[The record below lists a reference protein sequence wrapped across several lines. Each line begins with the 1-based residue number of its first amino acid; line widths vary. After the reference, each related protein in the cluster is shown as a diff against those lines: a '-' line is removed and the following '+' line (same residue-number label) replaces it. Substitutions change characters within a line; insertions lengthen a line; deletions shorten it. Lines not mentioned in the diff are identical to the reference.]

1 MSENA
6 HLLCYSHLESLRRT
20 FLYASFLGISNV
32 LHLIIF
38 RQPRN
43 VCYSA
48 RPLIWPA
55 RKGEYQ
61 REETHH
67 SIREREMNPQ
77 ELIRRYGKDEI
88 IFEENSVGDEMFVVH
103 SGRVRLVTKA
113 PGTDLMLGM
122 LGPGAFFG
130 EMALVDD
137 APRSATA
144 SAAEDNTKLLVL
156 NQSRFL
162 YLVSQQP
169 PFALTIMQGLCQRIR
184 ERWNLYSKLTSS
196 S

>member
-1 MSENA
+1 
-6 HLLCYSHLESLRRT
+6 
-20 FLYASFLGISNV
+20 
-32 LHLIIF
+32 
-38 RQPRN
+38 
-43 VCYSA
+43 
-48 RPLIWPA
+48 
-55 RKGEYQ
+55 
-61 REETHH
+61 
-67 SIREREMNPQ
+67 MNPQ

-184 ERWNLYSKLTSS
+184 ERWDLYSKLSS
-196 S
+196 AS

>member
-1 MSENA
+1 
-6 HLLCYSHLESLRRT
+6 
-20 FLYASFLGISNV
+20 
-32 LHLIIF
+32 
-38 RQPRN
+38 
-43 VCYSA
+43 
-48 RPLIWPA
+48 
-55 RKGEYQ
+55 
-61 REETHH
+61 
-67 SIREREMNPQ
+67 MNPQ

-169 PFALTIMQGLCQRIR
+169 PFALAIMQGLCQRIR
-184 ERWNLYSKLTSS
+184 ERWDLYSKLSS
-196 S
+196 AS